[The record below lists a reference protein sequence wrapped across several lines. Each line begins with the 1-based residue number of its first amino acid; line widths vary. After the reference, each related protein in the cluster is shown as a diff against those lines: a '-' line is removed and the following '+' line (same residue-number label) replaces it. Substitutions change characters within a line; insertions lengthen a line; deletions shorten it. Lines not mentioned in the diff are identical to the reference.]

1 MVARGARGVRTMST
15 QPNSRRSSTS
25 ARSRGQGSA
34 RQSFLLALLAL
45 GGGLVWWLSR
55 GADGANVQAGSAGDA
70 TPRTTQTQAADL
82 ESDPSVAARAA
93 KPRVGER
100 IKTLPGALE
109 IFGRVS
115 EEDGATI
122 TRPDASTRTPDELAA
137 LSAKPTIIVLARLEG
152 GSAPERAR
160 VDPDGNFTLSGLK
173 AGNWLV
179 AARAIGH
186 VGTERIIELDGKEPR
201 TRADFTLARAKELV
215 VELVVRGAAAGGQA
229 RDDALLTR
237 VFAEA
242 ALLLAHATPDSTTM
256 PYFQDGSA
264 LLQDRAFHS
273 REQRGADWVLRERFD
288 VTTAMPRFASLLV
301 SKRVRE
307 TVLVAQ
313 PDRPVVFE
321 LDAVEFAQHFAG
333 VTARVVDAATGA
345 PLAGAEFFVRQP
357 DVGDLDAEDAALTL
371 QLQRGATDEDG
382 RVELAFLAPG
392 SFDVTV
398 HAPEHER
405 RNLNVELTAGETR
418 DLGTIQLDAPLAI
431 RGQVTGAAGVS
442 LVVEAVALTGTPH
455 AGSPDAARTTIGP
468 DGSFELRGIGRG
480 RYLVRLMQPCELAAA
495 PVEIDTAKNTPVT
508 LAAQRGAQVTFA
520 LNTEHVEGIVIDVL
534 DAHAACVV
542 ESMRTG
548 SAGRTFVLLAGNY
561 TAIARRGT
569 LKLAEQ
575 PFEVAGAPSTVSVT
589 VP

>member
-1 MVARGARGVRTMST
+1 MTPHLTSPR
-15 QPNSRRSSTS
+15 SRPRAVSGRS
-25 ARSRGQGSA
+25 RSRGQASV
-34 RQSFLLALLAL
+34 RQSFLLALLAI
-45 GGGLVWWLSR
+45 GGALVWWLSR
-55 GADGANVQAGSAGDA
+55 GTDGVNVQAGSAGDTA
-70 TPRTTQTQAADL
+70 TRAAQTATANL
-82 ESDPSVAARAA
+82 ESDPSVAARDAEA
-93 KPRVGER
+93 RVDRR
-100 IKTLPGALE
+100 IKTLPGTLE

-115 EEDGATI
+115 ERDGATI

-160 VDPDGNFTLSGLK
+160 IDPDGNYTLSGL
-173 AGNWLV
+173 APGNWLV

-186 VGTERIIELDGKEPR
+186 VGTERTIKLDGTEPR
-201 TRADFTLARAKELV
+201 TRADFTLERAKELV
-215 VELVVRGAAAGGQA
+215 VELVVRGPEAGVQA
-229 RDDALLTR
+229 RDDALLMR
-237 VFAEA
+237 VFAET
-242 ALLLAHATPDSTTM
+242 ALLLARTTPDSTTM
-256 PYFQDGSA
+256 PYFQDGTA

-273 REQRGADWVLRERFD
+273 REKRGADWVLLERFE
-288 VTTAMPRFASLLV
+288 VTTEMPRFVSLLV
-301 SKRVRE
+301 SRRVRE

-345 PLAGAEFFVRQP
+345 PIAGAEFFVRQP
-357 DVGDLDAEDAALTL
+357 DLGDLDAEDAALEM
-371 QLQRGATDEDG
+371 QLQRGSTGEDG

-405 RNLNVELTAGETR
+405 RNLNVELAAGATR

-431 RGQVTGAAGVS
+431 RGQVTGVSAGVS
-442 LVVEAVALTGTPH
+442 LVVEAVALTGTPN
-455 AGSPDAARTTIGP
+455 AGSPNAARTTIGP
-468 DGSFELRGIGRG
+468 DGSFELRGVGRG

-508 LAAQRGAQVTFA
+508 LAAQSGAQVTFT
-520 LNTEHVEGIVIDVL
+520 LNAEHGEGVVLDVL
-534 DAHAACVV
+534 DAQGACVV
-542 ESMRTG
+542 ESVRTG
-548 SAGRTFVLLAGNY
+548 STGRTFVLLAGKY

-569 LKLAEQ
+569 FKLTEQ
-575 PFEVAGAPSTVSVT
+575 TFEVAGAPSTVSIT